1 MATLMA
7 VLGSMLLGAATWGV
21 LEYLLHRFVGHSP
34 RSMTQFAREHRQH
47 HSMGNYFAPAAKKA
61 LVAVPVM
68 GTVAALGWWWL
79 GPVAASYTLGL
90 ASMYLAYEWFH
101 RRLHTHPPRGAFGRW
116 ARRHHF
122 HHHYGDPRSNH
133 GVTSPVMDWVFGTT
147 QQAGVTRVP
156 VKLVPQWLVDPATGA
171 VWPQFAADYTLA
183 GRGAV
188 APLDGPPPAMDA
200 NAEGVA

>member
-1 MATLMA
+1 MMATLMA

-101 RRLHTHPPRGAFGRW
+101 RRLHTHPPRGAFGPGQLDRW
-116 ARRHHF
+116 ALLGRPARKLRATYPGHLTSHRLSLRRES
-122 HHHYGDPRSNH
+122 R
-133 GVTSPVMDWVFGTT
+133 
-147 QQAGVTRVP
+147 
-156 VKLVPQWLVDPATGA
+156 
-171 VWPQFAADYTLA
+171 
-183 GRGAV
+183 
-188 APLDGPPPAMDA
+188 LDI
-200 NAEGVA
+200 